1 MTPPRIARS
10 SLGLAAALATTIAAG
25 PLAAQGLSEGV
36 GEIGLSFGLND
47 VVNSYPDFQRSGN
60 YGFGG
65 VEGSYSFGVAPGML
79 LGFDASW
86 RADAAASDADFD
98 FFGAPEGQAVLA
110 ARALWDLG
118 PDTRLGGFVAYGT
131 MRNQQLVDPA
141 LGFRDFDYWLYGIEA
156 RHFLSDDLLVFGQ
169 LGLGDDDGGDGL
181 TIDGVPLNNGE
192 GFNSGRVVRLGAT
205 WFAGDRSAFT
215 ADIEYATADP
225 YVDGTDAGEFF
236 GVTLGGETR
245 ISAAM
250 PLFATYALQSNWLDA
265 TTQGSSVRETSVG
278 IGIRYV
284 FGAETPREA
293 ARAGRSIG
301 TPDLPARASVWTIFN
316 DD

>member
-36 GEIGLSFGLND
+36 GEIGLSFGFND
-47 VVNSYPDFQRSGN
+47 AVNGFEGFERSAT

-65 VEGSYSFGVAPGML
+65 VEGSYSFGVAPGIL

-86 RADAAASDADFD
+86 RAEYAASDENFD
-98 FFGAPEGQAVLA
+98 FFGAPEGQALLA
-110 ARALWDLG
+110 ARALWELG

-131 MRNQQLVDPA
+131 TRNQQADSV
-141 LGFRDFDYWLYGIEA
+141 GFGFQNFDYWLYGIEG
-156 RHFLSDDLLVFGQ
+156 RHFVNDDLMVFGQ
-169 LGLGDDDGGDGL
+169 LGVGDDDEGDGL
-181 TIDGVPLNNGE
+181 TSGGVLTSPGE

-215 ADIEYATADP
+215 ADVEYATADP
-225 YVDGTDAGEFF
+225 YIDNSDAGEFF
-236 GVTLGGETR
+236 GVTLSGETR
-245 ISAAM
+245 VSAGM
-250 PLFATYALQSNWLDA
+250 PLFATYSLQSNWLDS
-265 TTQGSSVRETSVG
+265 TTEGGRVDETSVG

-301 TPDLPARASVWTIFN
+301 TPDLPARASVWTNFN

>member
-1 MTPPRIARS
+1 MTPPRIACS
-10 SLGLAAALATTIAAG
+10 FLGLAAALSCTIASG
-25 PLAAQGLSEGV
+25 PLLAQGLSEGV
-36 GEIGLSFGLND
+36 GDIGLSFGLNNA
-47 VVNSYPDFQRSGN
+47 VNSFPGSERSAT

-65 VEGSYSFGVAPGML
+65 VEGSYSFGIAPGIL

-86 RADAAASDADFD
+86 RADDAASDADFD
-98 FFGAPEGQAVLA
+98 FFGAPEGQAMLA

-131 MRNQQLVDPA
+131 TRNQEVSGGG
-141 LGFRDFDYWLYGIEA
+141 LGFENFDYWLYGIEG
-156 RHFLSDDLLVFGQ
+156 RHFVNDDLMVFGQ
-169 LGLGDDDGGDGL
+169 LGLGDDDVGDGL
-181 TIDGVPLNNGE
+181 TSGGVLTSSGE

-215 ADIEYATADP
+215 ADVEYATADP
-225 YVDGTDAGEFF
+225 YIDGSDAGEFF

-245 ISAAM
+245 ISSGM
-250 PLFATYALQSNWLDA
+250 PLFATYAIQSNWLDS
-265 TTQGSSVRETSVG
+265 TTEDGRIEETSVG

-301 TPDLPARASVWTIFN
+301 TPDLPARASVWTIFT